1 MINLKIVEARPIFI
15 ILDILK
21 VSNINNISRETP
33 KCIDIDIKINNII
46 LIFRV
51 NLKLILS
58 SLKVLLLKLIFS

>member
-58 SLKVLLLKLIFS
+58 SLKILPLKLTSS